1 MDLKAL
7 IRTVPDF
14 PKPGIMF
21 RDITTLIKDG
31 AALDEVATKLADHFR
46 DRAPELVL
54 GVEARGFIIGAA
66 VALKLGVGFVPAR
79 KKGKLPAETISAEY
93 ELEYGTDSVEIHA
106 DAIQPGQKVLFI
118 DDLLATGGTAEA
130 SARLIEQAGGKVVG
144 CGFMIDLAFLK
155 GADKLA
161 KYEVFSLIQYEA
173 E

>member
-7 IRTVPDF
+7 IRNVPGF
-14 PKPGIMF
+14 PKPGIVF

-31 AALDEVATKLADHFR
+31 AALDEVATRLADHFR
-46 DRAPELVL
+46 EKRPDLVL

-66 VALKLGVGFVPAR
+66 VALKLGVGFIPAR
-79 KKGKLPAETISAEY
+79 KKGKLPAKTISAEY

-106 DAIQPGQKVLFI
+106 DDIHSGQRVLFI

-130 SARLIEQAGGKVVG
+130 SARLIEQARGEVIG

-155 GADKLA
+155 GADKLK
-161 KYEVFSLIQYEA
+161 KYEVFSLVQYES